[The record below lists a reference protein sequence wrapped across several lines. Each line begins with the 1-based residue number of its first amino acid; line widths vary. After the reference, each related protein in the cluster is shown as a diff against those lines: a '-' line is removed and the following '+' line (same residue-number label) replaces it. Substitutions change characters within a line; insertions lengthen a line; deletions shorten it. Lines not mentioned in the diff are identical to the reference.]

1 MEMLNIMQS
10 RLERMN
16 IQKDTASQIL
26 GNFITVL
33 MSVEFTNNIFK
44 NQQRSTID
52 ETPLRFRYN
61 LNFLFSDCMHRQFH
75 KKWIAQCR
83 FEDCIAASEDF
94 AMSSVSF
101 NTLYELMVMGFKR
114 QVPVQTIS
122 DREICCWLFTGC
134 NVFVH
139 WRTCDCDAK
148 KHGEAR

>member
-1 MEMLNIMQS
+1 MYTGLAMEMLNIMQS
-10 RLERMN
+10 RLERMS
-16 IQKDTASQIL
+16 IQKDTASQIM

-33 MSVEFTNNIFK
+33 MSVEFTSNIFK

-61 LNFLFSDCMHRQFH
+61 LKFFFLECMNRSLHKMRLAQF
-75 KKWIAQCR
+75 R

-114 QVPVQTIS
+114 QVQVQTNIGS
-122 DREICCWLFTGC
+122 
-134 NVFVH
+134 
-139 WRTCDCDAK
+139 
-148 KHGEAR
+148 

>member
-1 MEMLNIMQS
+1 MYTGLAMEMLNIMQS

-61 LNFLFSDCMHRQFH
+61 LKILFSDCMHREFH
-75 KKWIAQCR
+75 KK
-83 FEDCIAASEDF
+83 
-94 AMSSVSF
+94 
-101 NTLYELMVMGFKR
+101 
-114 QVPVQTIS
+114 
-122 DREICCWLFTGC
+122 
-134 NVFVH
+134 
-139 WRTCDCDAK
+139 
-148 KHGEAR
+148 